1 MRISLLITKTSIV
14 VVHNERP
21 DPDFVFK
28 LARIKERISHQ
39 HDNMN
44 QVDSKLSD
52 LEARIRTLEL
62 QGSSRGVVIGS
73 IERFGWI
80 AVSALIGVVAYFFRK

>member
-1 MRISLLITKTSIV
+1 MPDLSDRLDRIDVKLDKLSEAISQ
-14 VVHNERP
+14 
-21 DPDFVFK
+21 
-28 LARIKERISHQ
+28 LARIEERISHQ

-52 LEARIRTLEL
+52 LEKRIRTLEL

-80 AVSALIGVVAYFFRK
+80 VMSALIGLIAYFFGT

>member
-1 MRISLLITKTSIV
+1 MPDLSDRLDRIDIKLDKLSEAISQ
-14 VVHNERP
+14 
-21 DPDFVFK
+21 
-28 LARIKERISHQ
+28 LARIEERISHQ
-39 HDNMN
+39 NDNMN

-80 AVSALIGVVAYFFRK
+80 VISSLIGIVAYFFRK

>member
-1 MRISLLITKTSIV
+1 
-14 VVHNERP
+14 
-21 DPDFVFK
+21 
-28 LARIKERISHQ
+28 
-39 HDNMN
+39 MN

-80 AVSALIGVVAYFFRK
+80 VITSLIGIVAYFFRK

>member
-1 MRISLLITKTSIV
+1 MPDLSDRLDRIDIKLDKLSEAISQ
-14 VVHNERP
+14 
-21 DPDFVFK
+21 
-28 LARIKERISHQ
+28 LARIEERISHQ

-44 QVDSKLSD
+44 QVDSKLGD

-80 AVSALIGVVAYFFRK
+80 AVSALIGVVAYFFRQ

>member
-1 MRISLLITKTSIV
+1 MPDLSDRLDRIDVKLDKLSEAISQ
-14 VVHNERP
+14 
-21 DPDFVFK
+21 

-52 LEARIRTLEL
+52 LEKRIRTLEL

-80 AVSALIGVVAYFFRK
+80 VMSALIGLVAYFFRT

>member
-1 MRISLLITKTSIV
+1 MPDLSDRLDRIDVKLDKLSEAISQ
-14 VVHNERP
+14 
-21 DPDFVFK
+21 
-28 LARIKERISHQ
+28 LARIEERISHQ
-39 HDNMN
+39 NDNMN

-62 QGSSRGVVIGS
+62 QGSSSGVVIGG

-80 AVSALIGVVAYFFRK
+80 AVSALIGVVAYFVRT